1 MKYLCVVVFLF
12 VGSVSGQNVKKDTAF
27 TIAEIRF
34 GYGASAFGK
43 GLEEAY
49 NAGNFSASAGFLV
62 TLAAYRKFKNL
73 DHFFVGLK
81 YKSLG
86 AAPSKGINGQ
96 EMFFNYWGVAA
107 STRYFPFTKSAT
119 NGLFLQADYFFV
131 TQFTQ
136 KYRTTASL
144 NFNHQFAIGT
154 GYAIGLGY
162 ALPLAK
168 KKNLVTVGI
177 EYEVDERKGEVTG
190 IGDKT
195 FSSSNFG
202 VLVGFVF

>member
-1 MKYLCVVVFLF
+1 MKYIFIASFICAGVVN
-12 VGSVSGQNVKKDTAF
+12 GQNVKKDTTF

-34 GYGASAFGK
+34 GYGASSFSK
-43 GLEEAY
+43 GLVEDY
-49 NAGNFSASAGFLV
+49 KTGNFSASGGFLA
-62 TLAAYRKFKNL
+62 TLAAYRKFKKL
-73 DHFFVGLK
+73 DYLLVGMK

-86 AAPSKGINGQ
+86 AAPSKGDNGQ
-96 EMFFNYWGVAA
+96 EMFFNYWGAA
-107 STRYFPFTKSAT
+107 VSTRYFPFSKSAT

-136 KYRTTASL
+136 KYRNTASL
-144 NFNHQFAIGT
+144 SFNHQFAIGT

-162 ALPLAK
+162 ALPLAR
-168 KKNLVTVGI
+168 KKNLITIGI

-195 FSSSNFG
+195 FSSSNLS

>member
-73 DHFFVGLK
+73 DHFLVGLK

-96 EMFFNYWGVAA
+96 EMFFN
-107 STRYFPFTKSAT
+107 
-119 NGLFLQADYFFV
+119 
-131 TQFTQ
+131 
-136 KYRTTASL
+136 
-144 NFNHQFAIGT
+144 
-154 GYAIGLGY
+154 
-162 ALPLAK
+162 
-168 KKNLVTVGI
+168 
-177 EYEVDERKGEVTG
+177 
-190 IGDKT
+190 
-195 FSSSNFG
+195 
-202 VLVGFVF
+202 